1 MKIYQTSG
9 NSKLI
14 EAQTLS
20 KEEDLI
26 KVKVTHVLL
35 CESDVNL
42 FSGQYKLSA
51 PFTIGKIAIGV
62 ISDDRP
68 EHEFRRGMKVI
79 LNPFV
84 ERISERKD
92 KETIIK
98 TRGVDVD
105 GFFGDYMFLP
115 PDKIIPFPEEIE
127 EKQALFTVNI
137 ATALRV
143 LNSFKGEKGDHI
155 AILGSDSICCIIA
168 QLAIYF
174 QYIPIMIDSNEKRL
188 EIARKKGVYYTINS
202 TKEVPSERVKE
213 ITGGRMVD
221 FGIINLNSENSCAF
235 LFPITKEGG
244 DCVILCDSKT
254 TRTVDADIS
263 LIGKRRLRVEGIV
276 EGSSEMQ
283 SAVNVLVQ
291 NILDLDGFID
301 QEIEVK
307 DAEICLREMVE
318 NPEHYY
324 GLVVRL

>member
-1 MKIYQTSG
+1 MKIYQASG
-9 NSKLI
+9 NSRLT
-14 EAQTLS
+14 EMQTLS
-20 KEEDLI
+20 KEDDLI
-26 KVKVTHVLL
+26 KIKVTHLL
-35 CESDVNL
+35 ISESDVNL
-42 FSGQYKLSA
+42 FSGQYIVSA

-62 ISDDRP
+62 VSDDRP
-68 EHEFRRGMKVI
+68 EYELRRGMKVI
-79 LNPFV
+79 LNPYV
-84 ERISERKD
+84 ERTSERRD
-92 KETIIK
+92 HETVIK
-98 TRGVDVD
+98 TKGVDID

-115 PDKIIPFPEEIE
+115 PDKIIPFPEEVE
-127 EKQALFTVNI
+127 EKEALFTVNI

-155 AILGSDSICCIIA
+155 AIFGSDSVCCIIA

-188 EIARKKGVYYTINS
+188 QIAREKGVYYTVNS
-202 TKEVPSERVKE
+202 TKEVPADRVKE

-221 FGIINLNSENSCAF
+221 FSIINLNSENSCAF

-244 DCVILCDSKT
+244 DCIILCDSKT
-254 TRTVDADIS
+254 TRTVDADVS

-291 NILDLDGFID
+291 NILDLNGFID
-301 QEIEVK
+301 KEIEIK
-307 DAEICLREMVE
+307 DAEMCLRELVD
-318 NPEHYY
+318 NPEYYY